1 MLFRR
6 LMCLLERLNWALKC
20 AAHTYNFLRY
30 ILGVFQMDVRYPYCV
45 VPRRRTT
52 LLTLY
57 VMNWGLRI
65 EEIVHIII
73 SHRDVQPSWANLYLA
88 SEHGPDLSCIL

>member
-1 MLFRR
+1 
-6 LMCLLERLNWALKC
+6 
-20 AAHTYNFLRY
+20 
-30 ILGVFQMDVRYPYCV
+30 MDVRYPYCV

-73 SHRDVQPSWANLYLA
+73 SHRDVQPS
-88 SEHGPDLSCIL
+88 